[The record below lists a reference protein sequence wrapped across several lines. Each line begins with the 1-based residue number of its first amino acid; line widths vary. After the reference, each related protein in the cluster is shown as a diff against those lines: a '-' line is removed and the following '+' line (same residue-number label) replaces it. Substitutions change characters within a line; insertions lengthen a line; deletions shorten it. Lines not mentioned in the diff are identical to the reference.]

1 MAQNKLVIAIDGP
14 GAAGK
19 STVAKIIAKK
29 LNYTYI
35 DIYFISIT
43 YNI

>member
-1 MAQNKLVIAIDGP
+1 MEENKKIVIAIDGP

-19 STVAKIIAKK
+19 STVAKKLAKK

-35 DIYFISIT
+35 DTGAKHYMF
-43 YNI
+43 